1 MSNEIG
7 LLSLGV
13 ALVALFM
20 TFVLWSYQRKSAA
33 NERQAMSAEA
43 TAQTGSVHD
52 ALEEI
57 DVDTTNLNN
66 DEKLSLAKRLI
77 HNHTQWLR
85 IDAGVSA
92 VLSLAA
98 MGMAVY
104 SFSE

>member
-1 MSNEIG
+1 
-7 LLSLGV
+7 
-13 ALVALFM
+13 M
-20 TFVLWSYQRKSAA
+20 TFALWSYQRKSAA
-33 NERQAMSAEA
+33 NERQVRSTEA
-43 TAQTGSVHD
+43 TAQTEFVHE

-85 IDAGVSA
+85 IDAVISA